1 MENPFDAVLPSYARV
16 RPGYPADAV
25 DLLLAA
31 AGAATESGPPRVAD
45 IGAGTGKMTEL
56 LLARGCRVDAVEPSA
71 SMRAQL
77 RAAALV
83 PGRGTGSRTAGGGGL
98 LDEGGAGLTIRATT
112 AEATGLDDASV
123 DLVVYAQSWHWVDA
137 GLAGAEAARILAPG
151 GAIAAVWNQMDV
163 SDPWVRRL
171 TRIMRSGDVHRVDDP
186 PAFGPA
192 FTAPRLHQV
201 RWTDRMTRAELMDLG
216 TTRSSYLRQDAA
228 GRARMQENLRWYLWD
243 HPGARD
249 HMLTG
254 EHGMTGDHVRL
265 AIPYTTL
272 VWTAAQVQARSGR

>member
-1 MENPFDAVLPSYARV
+1 MRSTNGSTIARC
-16 RPGYPADAV
+16 GSCSWPA
-25 DLLLAA
+25 
-31 AGAATESGPPRVAD
+31 P
-45 IGAGTGKMTEL
+45 
-56 LLARGCRVDAVEPSA
+56 
-71 SMRAQL
+71 

-137 GLAGAEAARILAPG
+137 GRAGAEAARILAPG
-151 GAIAAVWNQMDV
+151 GAIAAAWNQMDV

-192 FTAPRLHQV
+192 FTALRLHQV
-201 RWTDRMTRAELMDLG
+201 RWTDRMTRAELMNEVSVTLEK
-216 TTRSSYLRQDAA
+216 TPSASRRS
-228 GRARMQENLRWYLWD
+228 RACAPRTPMPDWC
-243 HPGARD
+243 
-249 HMLTG
+249 
-254 EHGMTGDHVRL
+254 
-265 AIPYTTL
+265 
-272 VWTAAQVQARSGR
+272 